1 VSLSRLWTFLAIGLP
16 VLGALLASLQTV
28 DLAYHLRAGGEF
40 LDTAAIPRMDTFT
53 FTAVGSAWQDQQL
66 GAEVILAAV
75 YRLAGWTGLVVLRAA
90 LVGVLFGLVFDLCRR
105 GHTTRTAALLTIASF
120 GLAIV
125 TLALRPQLLGM
136 VLFAATLWLVVSRR
150 DHPRALWLAVPIAA
164 LWANVHGSFFLAP
177 VLLGL
182 GALED
187 LAERRPTEART
198 GLVVAIV
205 ATAATLL
212 NPFGPAVWQYAVGIS
227 TNAVI
232 TTRITEWQPTTVRS
246 PEGLAFFASVGLI
259 AVLLVALA
267 RRGRAVPPTILLWL
281 VLFAGLG
288 AWAVR
293 GLAWWPIIAAVT
305 VARVSADAPGSAP
318 SPTPRAGE
326 RPGTPTMRRF
336 NAVVVALLVI
346 AGVALLPVWRA
357 EDPAL
362 RAPVGVLGTAPP
374 GITAALRGIVVQGDR
389 LFAPQPWGSWF
400 EFALPET
407 SVFIDSRIELFAPAV
422 WDDYDAITDGRA
434 DWQARLEQWNV
445 TIVVAVDS
453 LGPLPLADRLAGDP
467 GWRQVYEDND
477 GRIFVRSDRPG

>member
-16 VLGALLASLQTV
+16 VLGALLANLQTV
-28 DLAYHLRAGGEF
+28 DLAYHLRAGGEI
-40 LDTAAIPRMDTFT
+40 LDTGAIPRTDTFT
-53 FTAVGSAWQDQQL
+53 FTAVGTAWQDQQW

-90 LVGVLFGLVFDLCRR
+90 LVGLLFGLVFDLCRR
-105 GHTTRTAALLTIASF
+105 GHTTRTAALLTLTAF

-125 TLALRPQLLGM
+125 TLALRPQLFGM

-150 DHPRALWLAVPIAA
+150 EHPRALWLVVPIAA

-198 GLVVAIV
+198 GLVVAI
-205 ATAATLL
+205 AAAASTVL

-246 PEGLAFFASVGLI
+246 PEGLAFFVSVGLI

-281 VLFAGLG
+281 VPFAGLG

-293 GLAWWPIIAAVT
+293 GLAWWPLVATVT
-305 VARVSADAPGSAP
+305 VARVTVDPPGSAVP
-318 SPTPRAGE
+318 ASRE
-326 RPGTPTMRRF
+326 RRGTAIMRRL
-336 NAVVVALLVI
+336 NVVVAALLVV

-362 RAPVGVLGTAPP
+362 RAPVGVLGTAPA
-374 GITAALRGIVVQGDR
+374 GITAALRSLVAPSDR

-400 EFALPET
+400 EFAVPET
-407 SVFIDSRIELFAPAV
+407 SVFIDSRIELFAPGV

-445 TIVVAVDS
+445 TIVVAVDR

-467 GWRQVYEDND
+467 GWRQVYEDED